1 MQIRTPSVG
10 IVSQIKTMQNIRVK
24 TAVLTVYKILYEI
37 LVYKYAFYICVLLY
51 VKSHIM
57 ALVYV

>member
-1 MQIRTPSVG
+1 
-10 IVSQIKTMQNIRVK
+10 MQNIRVK